1 MKKISAMVLAC
12 VLCLGM
18 LAGCG
23 ENSGGGTEG
32 YAQDGYAEGRMG
44 DTMHTCFFD
53 YTVNSAYL
61 CSSFEGY
68 TPVQEG
74 YRLLVADVTIKNT
87 FQESIPMFDSDF
99 QVQWGSDDDD
109 AYDVPVTYYGDA
121 VSDQQ
126 LPSEYE
132 LAVDEER
139 SGLLVFE
146 VPEEEKD
153 FSISYLEFFE
163 DNSEGDVF
171 FVYFT
176 AEEGEGSAAV

>member
-1 MKKISAMVLAC
+1 MKKVRTMMLAG
-12 VLCLGM
+12 VLCLAM

-23 ENSGGGTEG
+23 GDDKEG
-32 YAQDGYAEGRMG
+32 YAQDGYGEGRMG

-61 CSSFEGY
+61 CREFEGY
-68 TPVQEG
+68 TAVQEG
-74 YRLLVADVTIKNT
+74 YQLLVADVTVKNT
-87 FQESIPMFDSDF
+87 FQESIPMFDTDF
-99 QVQWGSDDDD
+99 QIQWNSDEED
-109 AYDVPVTYYGDA
+109 AYDVPVTYYTDP

-126 LPSEYE
+126 LPGEYE

-146 VPEEEKD
+146 VPEGESD
-153 FSISYLEFFE
+153 FSISYLELFE
-163 DNSEGDVF
+163 DESEGDVF

-176 AEEGEGSAAV
+176 AEEQEGSAAV

>member
-1 MKKISAMVLAC
+1 MKRRFALFLAGA
-12 VLCLGM
+12 LCLMM

-23 ENSGGGTEG
+23 GGGDDTG
-32 YAQDGYAEGRMG
+32 YAKDGYAEGRLG

-61 CSSFEGY
+61 CDSFEGY

-74 YRLLVADVTIKNT
+74 YCLLVADVTVQNT

-99 QVQWGSDDDD
+99 QIQWDSDEDD
-109 AYDVPVTYYGDA
+109 AYDVPVTYYSDP

-146 VPEEEKD
+146 VPEGESD

-163 DNSEGDVF
+163 DETQGDVF

-176 AEEGEGSAAV
+176 AEEQDAAAAA